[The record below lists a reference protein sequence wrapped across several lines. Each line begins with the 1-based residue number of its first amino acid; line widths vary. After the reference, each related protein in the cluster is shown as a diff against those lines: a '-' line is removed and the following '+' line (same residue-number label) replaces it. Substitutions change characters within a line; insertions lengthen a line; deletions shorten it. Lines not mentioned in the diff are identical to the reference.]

1 MYFAHFFVIFALFYL
16 CNMDYF
22 LIQFFEKPLPPQ
34 RKRPKYT
41 RDGCYMSNRN
51 WREKSMWSIKV
62 LHCDLCVQLG
72 HESLIHLRTR
82 AWSRA
87 QKQPWPAGWP
97 MTPALQSGMTST
109 LLSMSKYLLSLSLSP
124 CLISHLIF
132 DQHLFLHFLSCVF
145 ITFSLIR
152 LDLTVTCW
160 AVVIHL
166 IRENGWICKQS
177 NNLDGDFN

>member
-109 LLSMSKYLLSLSLSP
+109 LLPMSKYLLSLSLSLSLP
-124 CLISHLIF
+124 YLTPHLWSTLVPSLPVLCVYYIQSHKTWFNCHLLGCCYSF
-132 DQHLFLHFLSCVF
+132 DQGK
-145 ITFSLIR
+145 
-152 LDLTVTCW
+152 W
-160 AVVIHL
+160 M
-166 IRENGWICKQS
+166 NM
-177 NNLDGDFN
+177 